1 MIILWMW
8 CVDLGLLAD
17 THLAAL
23 SVPLLN
29 KREGENA
36 MEELM
41 SADNDKDTTY
51 QLPPWV

>member
-8 CVDLGLLAD
+8 WVDLDLLAD

-23 SVPLLN
+23 SASLLN
-29 KREGENA
+29 KRGGENA

-41 SADNDKDTTY
+41 SADNDKDTRY
-51 QLPPWV
+51 QLPPGV